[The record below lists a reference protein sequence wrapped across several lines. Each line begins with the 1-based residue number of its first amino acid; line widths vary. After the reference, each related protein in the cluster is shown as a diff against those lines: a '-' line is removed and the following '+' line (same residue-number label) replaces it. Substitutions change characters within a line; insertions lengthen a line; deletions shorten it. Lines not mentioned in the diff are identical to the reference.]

1 MAIGYG
7 VNINKFS
14 RNIESAINMKQF
26 SGINVLILS
35 IIMMMLTACSSST
48 KIFQLKKTEEF
59 AIQPLQTE
67 HLISEKDIAH
77 LPCCVKKYLEYTGAI
92 GKCKP
97 QNVYIEFEAD
107 MYRKPGD
114 KPMKATSVQYNFY
127 GNYSRLFLMKASKML
142 IPFRAMHIYRNQQA
156 TFRVRVANLFNVVDL
171 KGEELTIAE
180 TVTLLND
187 MCIFAPGS
195 LIDNRLSWKEI
206 DSLSTEVFFVNGKYK
221 VSAKLY
227 FNEKGEL
234 NNFVSDDR
242 SALQDDGTM
251 KRARW
256 STPVRDYKEIDGRK
270 IPAYGET
277 IWHYPEGDFMYGSF
291 RLKDIMYNLKK

>member
-1 MAIGYG
+1 LAIGFG
-7 VNINKFS
+7 ATINKLW
-14 RNIESAINMKQF
+14 RHIKYINNMKQF
-26 SGINVLILS
+26 SGIKILI
-35 IIMMMLTACSSST
+35 ITMITLTACSSST
-48 KIFQLKKTEEF
+48 KIFKQKKTEEF
-59 AIQPLQTE
+59 AMQPLQSE
-67 HLISEKDIAH
+67 NIISEKEIAH
-77 LPCCVKKYLEYTGAI
+77 LPGCVKKYLAYSGAI
-92 GKCKP
+92 GKSKP

-114 KPMKATSVQYNFY
+114 KPMKATSEQYNFY
-127 GNYSRLFLMKASKML
+127 GNYSRLFLMKASKMF

-206 DSLSTEVFFVNGKYK
+206 DSLSTEVFFVNGNYK

-234 NNFVSDDR
+234 INFISDDR
-242 SALQDDGTM
+242 SALQDNGTM

-256 STPVRDYKEIDGRK
+256 STPVKEYKEIDGRK
-270 IPAYGET
+270 IPTFGET
-277 IWHYPEGDFMYGSF
+277 IWHYPEGDFWYGAF
-291 RLKDIMYNLKK
+291 RLKKIIYNVKK

>member
-1 MAIGYG
+1 
-7 VNINKFS
+7 
-14 RNIESAINMKQF
+14 
-26 SGINVLILS
+26 
-35 IIMMMLTACSSST
+35 MMTLTACSST
-48 KIFQLKKTEEF
+48 KIFKQKKAEEF
-59 AIQPLQTE
+59 AMQPLQSENT
-67 HLISEKDIAH
+67 ISEKEIAH
-77 LPCCVKKYLEYTGAI
+77 LPDCVKKYLDYSGAV
-92 GKCKP
+92 GKSKP
-97 QNVYIEFEAD
+97 QNVSIEFEAD

-142 IPFRAMHIYRNQQA
+142 IPFRAMHIYRNHQA

-187 MCIFAPGS
+187 MCIFVPGN
-195 LIDNRLSWKEI
+195 LIDKRLSWKEI
-206 DSLSTEVFFVNGKYK
+206 DSLSTEVFFVNGIYK

-234 NNFVSDDR
+234 INFVSDDR
-242 SALQDDGTM
+242 SALQDNGTM

-270 IPAYGET
+270 IPTYGET
-277 IWHYPEGDFMYGSF
+277 IWHYPEGDFTYGVF
-291 RLKDIMYNLKK
+291 KLRTIKYNVSK

>member
-1 MAIGYG
+1 
-7 VNINKFS
+7 
-14 RNIESAINMKQF
+14 MKQF
-26 SGINVLILS
+26 SGIRILIL
-35 IIMMMLTACSSST
+35 IITMITLTACSSST
-48 KIFQLKKTEEF
+48 KMFQLTKTEEF
-59 AIQPLQTE
+59 VLQPLQSE
-67 HLISEKDIAH
+67 NIISEKEIAH
-77 LPCCVKKYLEYTGAI
+77 IPDCIKKYLAYTAAI
-92 GKCKP
+92 GKSKP

-114 KPMKATSVQYNFY
+114 KPMKATSVQYNYY
-127 GNYSRLFLMKASKML
+127 GNYSRLFLMKASKMF

-171 KGEELTIAE
+171 KGEELSIAE

-234 NNFVSDDR
+234 INFVSVDR
-242 SALQDDGTM
+242 YALQDDGTM
-251 KRARW
+251 KQARW
-256 STPVRDYKEIDGRK
+256 STPVRDYKEIEGRR
-270 IPAYGET
+270 IPTYGET
-277 IWHYPEGDFMYGSF
+277 IWHYTEGDFRYGAF
-291 RLKDIMYNLKK
+291 RLKKIIYNVKK